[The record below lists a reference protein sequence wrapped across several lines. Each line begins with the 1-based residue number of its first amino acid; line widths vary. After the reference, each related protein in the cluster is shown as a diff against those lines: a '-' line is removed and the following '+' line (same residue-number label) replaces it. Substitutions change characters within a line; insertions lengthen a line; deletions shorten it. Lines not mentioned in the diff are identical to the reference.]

1 MVIILFGKIGGEM
14 VKLHLGCGER
24 DFGKDW
30 VHIDGGDFD
39 HLDSH
44 SITNLDYNKHSVD
57 LIYASHVI
65 EYFDRDEVR
74 ELLKE
79 WHRVLKPGAVLRLAV
94 PDFEALTKLYLGGV
108 ATLENILGP
117 LYGKWPMGSET
128 IYHKTTYDERSLKDL
143 LREIGFKKLSRYD
156 WKDTSHN
163 EYDDHSQ
170 AYMCPNG
177 DRKKG
182 TLVSLNIQGTKV

>member
-1 MVIILFGKIGGEM
+1 MRRELSENYEVVVIGAGVCGIYQIKKFLDLGINATVLEAESDLGGTWYM
-14 VKLHLGCGER
+14 NRYPGAR
-24 DFGKDW
+24 
-30 VHIDGGDFD
+30 FD
-39 HLDSH
+39 SESH
-44 SITNLDYNKHSVD
+44 TYGYSFSD
-57 LIYASHVI
+57 
-65 EYFDRDEVR
+65 

-143 LREIGFKKLSRYD
+143 LREIGFKKLARYD